1 MKVTRFHH
9 VSVNSNGTPLDDMVT
24 FYRDVLGLGDKTRPE
39 IPGVP
44 GHWHVVGDQELHLVG
59 APPQGTRID
68 STGNHYCIAVED
80 IDDAIAELESL
91 GVEYQRAVQG
101 ASTVQIWITDPAG
114 NTLELQQDS
123 AATRDSP

>member
-9 VSVNSNGTPLDDMVT
+9 VSVNSKGTPLDDMVT

-59 APPQGTRID
+59 APAQGTPID
-68 STGNHYCIAVED
+68 STGNHYCVAVED

-91 GVEYQRAVQG
+91 GIEYERAVQG
-101 ASTVQIWITDPAG
+101 GSTVQIWITDPAG
-114 NTLELQQDS
+114 NTLELQQDT
-123 AATRDSP
+123 ADT